1 MIADKLQNAATYYGC
16 HKHFPA
22 AFDFLRK
29 AVTENLPC
37 GRYELVGTE
46 LYANIMEYDS
56 KVESKTEA
64 HKNYI
69 DIQFIV
75 SGIERMD
82 FCDISK
88 VTPNTEYNDVKDI
101 LLYADGDKMGICLV
115 EAGEFAIFFPQ
126 DAHKPGL
133 CNGTPAPVKKIVV
146 KVKV

>member
-1 MIADKLQNAATYYGC
+1 MIADKLQNAETYFGC

-22 AFDFLRK
+22 AFAFLRK
-29 AVTENLPC
+29 AIAENYAC
-37 GRYELVGTE
+37 GRYELEGTE

-56 KVESKTEA
+56 KVASTTET

-69 DIQFIV
+69 DIQCIV

-82 FCDISK
+82 FCDIAEAAPS
-88 VTPNTEYNDVKDI
+88 TEYNDVKDV
-101 LLYADGDKMGICLV
+101 LFHNDGEKMGICLV
-115 EAGEFAIFFPQ
+115 EAGAFAIFFPQ

-133 CNGTPAPVKKIVV
+133 CDCTPAPVKKIVV

>member
-1 MIADKLQNAATYYGC
+1 MIADKLQNCALYYGA
-16 HKHFPA
+16 HEKFQA
-22 AFDFLRK
+22 AFDFIKK
-29 AVTENLPC
+29 AVSENLAP
-37 GRYELVGTE
+37 GKYELEGTA
-46 LYANIMEYDS
+46 LYANIMENTS
-56 KVESKTEA
+56 KLVSKAEA

>member
-1 MIADKLQNAATYYGC
+1 MIADKLENAQLYCGC

-22 AFDFLRK
+22 AFAFLRK
-29 AVTENLPC
+29 AVAENLPC
-37 GRYELVGTE
+37 GRYELEGTE

-56 KVESKTEA
+56 KVTSTTET

-82 FCDISK
+82 FCDIANAA
-88 VTPNTEYNDVKDI
+88 PNTEYNAVKDV
-101 LLYADGDKMGICLV
+101 LFHTDSDKMSICLV
-115 EAGEFAIFFPQ
+115 EAGAFAIFFPQ

-133 CNGTPAPVKKIVV
+133 CNGIPAPVKKIVV